1 VRNLGGS
8 LLFVLSLIAFF
19 LTLEMRQAE
28 QVRIEP
34 SFANPEHVAA
44 RPVGAL
50 LRSGYDGG
58 LPLEGKI
65 APLMRELDL
74 RKLERSYRLGLATRP
89 ER

>member
-1 VRNLGGS
+1 MRNLGVS

-34 SFANPEHVAA
+34 SFANPKHAA
-44 RPVGAL
+44 VRPVGAV
-50 LRSGYDGG
+50 LRNGNDGG
-58 LPLEGKI
+58 LPLEGKV
-65 APLMRELDL
+65 APPRELDL
-74 RKLERSYRLGLATRP
+74 RKLERAYRLGLATRP